1 MIIMEDGY
9 QLVTQFRD
17 DLPTFTQKEDVF
29 YPP

>member
-1 MIIMEDGY
+1 MEDGY

-29 YPP
+29 LSSIG